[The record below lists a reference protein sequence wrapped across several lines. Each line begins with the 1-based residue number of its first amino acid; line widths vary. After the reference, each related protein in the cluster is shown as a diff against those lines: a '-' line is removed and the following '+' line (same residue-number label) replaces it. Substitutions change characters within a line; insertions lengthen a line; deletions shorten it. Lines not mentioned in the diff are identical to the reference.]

1 MNELLILT
9 PILFLSATTLWMW
22 RERRAMAA
30 THQASQLALREARRE
45 IEALKQFLEGISLTA
60 PVGLFL
66 IDDRAQ
72 VVWFSHEARS
82 WLMRGDASLPVSVH
96 ELIVITPLL
105 SLINRALQEER
116 EEVREFQVEDRWYWA
131 HMIPLPLPSHLWG
144 LTVKDVT
151 ELQRL
156 GRARRDFVANISHDL
171 RTPITTIQL
180 LVEMLQMDAV
190 KDPQERQQ
198 LLESIA
204 DQTLTLQQMAQE
216 LMDLSMIESGRMPLR
231 LRPTPLHAIIEP
243 VLTRLDMQL
252 RHKNLTLLRHYEPDL
267 AILADEEHMQRVIQN
282 LLHNAIKFTPVG
294 GRITIGA
301 RIMGED
307 VDVWI
312 QDTGPGIPSEHL
324 NRIFE
329 RFYKTDPARGGT
341 GSGLGLSIARHI
353 VEGHGGQIWAE
364 NGIERGAI
372 FHFTLPRA

>member
-1 MNELLILT
+1 MHELLILT
-9 PILFLSATTLWMW
+9 PILFLGATTLWLW
-22 RERRAMAA
+22 RKRRAMAA
-30 THQASQLALREARRE
+30 TCQASQVALREARRE
-45 IEALKQFLEGISLTA
+45 IETLEQFLEGISLTA

-66 IDDRAQ
+66 IDERAR
-72 VVWFSHEARS
+72 VVWFSHEARG

-96 ELIVITPLL
+96 ELIVIPPLL

-131 HMIPLPLPSHLWG
+131 HIIPLPLPSRLWG

-180 LVEMLQMDAV
+180 LVEMLQMEAV

-204 DQTLTLQQMAQE
+204 DQTWTLQQMAQE

-252 RHKNLTLLRHYEPDL
+252 RRKNLALQRRYEPDL

-282 LLHNAIKFTPVG
+282 LLHNAIKFTPAG

-312 QDTGPGIPSEHL
+312 QDTGPGIPTEHL
-324 NRIFE
+324 DRIFE
-329 RFYKTDPARGGT
+329 RFYKTDPARRGT

-353 VEGHGGQIWAE
+353 VEGHGGHIWAE
-364 NGIERGAI
+364 NGIESGAI
-372 FHFTLPRA
+372 IHFTLPRA